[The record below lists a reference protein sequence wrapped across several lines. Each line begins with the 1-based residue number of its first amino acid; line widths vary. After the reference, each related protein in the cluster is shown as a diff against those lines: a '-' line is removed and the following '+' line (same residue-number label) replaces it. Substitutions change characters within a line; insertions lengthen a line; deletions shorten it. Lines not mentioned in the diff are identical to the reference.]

1 MLCIYRVSSIRSYNS
16 HVNNLWAP
24 GLSLKSISHIGPEGR
39 PWCKSSHEVNLM
51 EGMVGG
57 FIQADLKVR
66 EAFLEG
72 TMPGH
77 RNSIRHVGVVLDG
90 VML

>member
-1 MLCIYRVSSIRSYNS
+1 
-16 HVNNLWAP
+16 
-24 GLSLKSISHIGPEGR
+24 
-39 PWCKSSHEVNLM
+39 M